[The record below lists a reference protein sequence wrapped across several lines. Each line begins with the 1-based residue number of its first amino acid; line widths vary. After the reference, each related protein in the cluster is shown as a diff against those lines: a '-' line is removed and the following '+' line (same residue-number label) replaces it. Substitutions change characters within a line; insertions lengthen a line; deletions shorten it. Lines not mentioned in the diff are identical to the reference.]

1 MKRSGI
7 NFQSGVSMI
16 ETLIIF
22 PIVLMI
28 ALWIIHIG
36 LVYQARANL
45 EYAALMGARV
55 GSVSS
60 INIGRMQVEIA
71 RRLEASQVGSMPV
84 NPSDIAITVL
94 NPTRPMFLD
103 CGVPPSD
110 DSVDC
115 GAGLANCEIPNF
127 GLQFR
132 SMSAACGAIGANPGV
147 NIQDANLLRIE
158 VSYRFDSRIPFM
170 NIPLFPGD
178 ASDSDGSVGTEVT
191 AVATVRMQT
200 PARITTANESS
211 IP

>member
-1 MKRSGI
+1 MCSDFKL
-7 NFQSGVSMI
+7 QKGVSMI

-60 INIGRMQVEIA
+60 IDIDRMQAEIA
-71 RRLEASQVGSMPV
+71 RRLAASQVGSTPV
-84 NPSDIAITVL
+84 NPGDIVITVL
-94 NPTRPMFLD
+94 NPTRPMFSD

-110 DSVDC
+110 ASVDS

-132 SMSAACGAIGANPGV
+132 STSAACGVVGSNPGV
-147 NIQDANLLRIE
+147 NIQDANLLRIQ
-158 VSYRFDSRIPFM
+158 VSYQFDSKIPFM
-170 NIPLFPGD
+170 NMPLFPRD
-178 ASDSDGSVGTEVT
+178 ASDTDGSVGTEVT

-200 PARITTANESS
+200 PARITTANESA

>member
-1 MKRSGI
+1 MIGFGANNQK
-7 NFQSGVSMI
+7 GVSMI
-16 ETLIIF
+16 ETIMIF

-60 INIGRMQVEIA
+60 INIPAMQTEVA
-71 RRLEASQVGSMPV
+71 NRLAASQVGSIPV
-84 NPSDIAITVL
+84 APGDVLITVL
-94 NPTRPMFLD
+94 NPTRRMFQV
-103 CGVPPSD
+103 CGVPRSD
-110 DSVDC
+110 GLNDC
-115 GAGLANCEIPNF
+115 GAGTPNCEIPNF

-132 SMSAACGAIGANPGV
+132 AVDSSCDGV
-147 NIQDANLLRIE
+147 SIQDANILRIQ
-158 VSYRFDSRIPFM
+158 VSYQFDSKIPFM
-170 NIPLFPGD
+170 NVPLFARDAGD
-178 ASDSDGSVGTEVT
+178 AAGGVGTIVT

-200 PARITTANESS
+200 PARRTTQNAAA

>member
-1 MKRSGI
+1 MAFSILK
-7 NFQSGVSMI
+7 NQQGVSMI

-28 ALWIIHIG
+28 ALWIIHLG

-60 INIGRMQVEIA
+60 IDITAMQSEIA
-71 RRLEASQVGSMPV
+71 RRLAASQVGSTPV
-84 NPSDIAITVL
+84 SPSDISIVVL
-94 NPTRPMFLD
+94 NPTRQMFLA
-103 CGVPPSD
+103 CGVPRSD
-110 DSVDC
+110 GSNDC
-115 GAGLANCEIPNF
+115 GAGTPNCEIPNF

-132 SMSAACGAIGANPGV
+132 PVDPSECGTAS
-147 NIQDANLLRIE
+147 IQDANILRIR
-158 VSYRFDSRIPFM
+158 VSYPFDSKIPFM
-170 NIPLFPGD
+170 NIPLF
-178 ASDSDGSVGTEVT
+178 ASDTGDSQGSVGTTIT

-200 PARITTANESS
+200 PARRTSQNAAA